1 MTFPERPLE
10 RVTVNDVMHTGILMT
25 NPETPLKTVARLMAD
40 RKVHAVAVADTGSAL
55 GPFGIISTLD
65 IAAAVAS
72 GEDLTAADA
81 SRGDVITVRAD
92 EQLESAASLMVE
104 KKTEH
109 LLVINPA
116 TGHAEGVLSAL
127 DVAGAYGARP

>member
-1 MTFPERPLE
+1 MTFAERPLE
-10 RVTVNDVMHTGILMT
+10 RVTVDDVMHTGILMT

-40 RKVHAVAVADTGSAL
+40 RKVHVVAVTDTGSAL
-55 GPFGIISTLD
+55 GPFGMISTLD

-72 GEDLTAADA
+72 GGALTAADV
-81 SRGDVITVRAD
+81 SRAELTTVRAD

-104 KKTEH
+104 KQTEH

-127 DVAGAYGARP
+127 DVAGAYGACP

>member
-1 MTFPERPLE
+1 MTFVERPLE
-10 RVTVNDVMHTGILMT
+10 RVTVDDVMHTGILMT
-25 NPETPLKTVARLMAD
+25 DPETPLKTVARLMAD
-40 RKVHAVAVADTGSAL
+40 RRVHAVAVADGQFAR
-55 GPFGIISTLD
+55 GPFAIISTLG

-72 GEDLTAADA
+72 GEALTAADA
-81 SRGDVITVRAD
+81 SREDVITVRAD
-92 EQLESAASLMVE
+92 ERLEDAAALMVE
-104 KKTEH
+104 KQVEH

>member
-25 NPETPLKTVARLMAD
+25 DPETPLKTVARLMAD
-40 RKVHAVAVADTGSAL
+40 RKVHAVAVTDTRSAL
-55 GPFGIISTLD
+55 GPFGIITTLD

-72 GEDLTAADA
+72 GKDLTAADA

-92 EQLESAASLMVE
+92 EQLENAASLMVE
-104 KKTEH
+104 KKTEQ
-109 LLVINPA
+109 PA
-116 TGHAEGVLSAL
+116 MPRASFQLST
-127 DVAGAYGARP
+127 

>member
-1 MTFPERPLE
+1 
-10 RVTVNDVMHTGILMT
+10 MHTGILMT
-25 NPETPLKTVARLMAD
+25 DPETPLKTVARLMAD
-40 RKVHAVAVADTGSAL
+40 RKVHAVAVTDTGSAL
-55 GPFGIISTLD
+55 GPFGMISALD

-72 GEDLTAADA
+72 GEGLTAADA
-81 SRGDVITVRAD
+81 SRTGVITVRAD
-92 EQLESAASLMVE
+92 ERLEAAASLMVE
-104 KKTEH
+104 NQTEH